1 VRTWLQRLALMGI
14 GLVAGLVLVEVGLQ
28 LRERLVGAAN
38 TAPDF
43 EGAVFA
49 FCPSRHHCLVP
60 NGRYRHTSAEFD
72 YRWTNNALGM
82 RDRERQWQ
90 KAPGA
95 FRILV
100 LGDSMVQGHG
110 VALEDSMAWQLEEHL
125 RRRYPRVEVLNG
137 GIFGY
142 SPLLE
147 YLYLREIIDRV
158 QPDVVIVALFLD
170 NDVGEDHWYAGKAHF
185 APDGATATFDDREWP
200 WSAIL
205 TALAGGDPSAPPPAG
220 QGGTGGPDV
229 RGLLRRSRVL
239 MTVNRWLKAADYPR
253 EREREFALV
262 RAHRGD
268 IRYDL
273 GFVNYPVLT
282 REARLEY
289 WKASAGWLGRMAD
302 LCRAHGLPMLL
313 LVIPPVGRLDGTTAF
328 AEPYE
333 VSAEIGERLQVPVI
347 QLLPDFLEH
356 GHPYDLYYRWDRH
369 WTPEGNR
376 LAAGVVERELD
387 RLAVLPPTP

>member
-1 VRTWLQRLALMGI
+1 MRTWLQRLALMGI
-14 GLVAGLVLVEVGLQ
+14 GIVVGLVLVEVGLQ
-28 LRERLVGAAN
+28 LREHLAGAAN

-49 FCPSRHHCLVP
+49 FCPSRHHCLIP
-60 NGRYRHTSAEFD
+60 DGRYRHASAEFD
-72 YRWTNNALGM
+72 YLWSNNALGM
-82 RDRERQWQ
+82 RDRERRWE

-110 VALEDSMAWQLEEHL
+110 VVLEDTMVWQLEERL
-125 RRRYPRVEVLNG
+125 RRRHPRVEVLNG

-147 YLYLREIIDRV
+147 YLYLREILDRV
-158 QPDVVIVALFLD
+158 RPDMVIVSLCLD
-170 NDVGEDHWYAGKAHF
+170 NDVSEDHWYTEKAHL
-185 APDGATATFDDREWP
+185 APDGATAAFDDHEWP
-200 WSAIL
+200 WSPIL
-205 TALAGGDPSAPPPAG
+205 SALAGADGSAPPPVAH
-220 QGGTGGPDV
+220 GGAGGPAP
-229 RGLLRRSRVL
+229 RSLLRRSRVL
-239 MTVNRWLKAADYPR
+239 TTVNRWLKAADYPR

-282 REARLEY
+282 RAARLEY
-289 WKASAGWLGRMAD
+289 WKASAGWLGRIAD
-302 LCRAHGLPMLL
+302 LCRSHGLPVLL
-313 LVIPPVGRLDGTTAF
+313 LVIPPVGRLDGTTDF
-328 AEPYE
+328 TEPYE
-333 VSAEIGERLQVPVI
+333 VSEEVGARLRVPVI

-356 GHPYDLYYRWDRH
+356 RDPYDLYYRWDHH
-369 WTPEGNR
+369 WTPAGNR
-376 LAAGVVERELD
+376 LAAAVAERELD
-387 RLAVLPPTP
+387 RLAVLPSNP